1 VLAALT
7 VLVDKEICMRNRSIL
22 AMLVVSLLLGLSPLA
37 ADSTIQRGIDV
48 FTTTANGTTY
58 YDFAQNPLPA
68 GFFCEKSAA
77 FTDRVALKGLPL
89 TTGAPGQIWG
99 ADTVIERLDDATFDA
114 DGTAVTRIRFR
125 ALSLVSITPVKTAC
139 GAFHVYVSLAGN
151 QRTTKMTINRT
162 QEGGGS
168 FVAPL
173 SVNAHITF
181 ISVKPARTKS
191 TRTLEITKSFSF
203 PASPL
208 PWSFQSGA
216 RTKRIGS
223 VVVDTNGD
231 LSPDTLLPG
240 ASNFVPGRSPRANKS
255 INDYGDCP
263 CWEETC
269 HAYTDKEHCTYP
281 TLPPGCQ
288 RMLCGPIQ

>member
-1 VLAALT
+1 
-7 VLVDKEICMRNRSIL
+7 MRNRSIL
-22 AMLVVSLLLGLSPLA
+22 AVVVVSLLLGLSPLA

-48 FTTTANGTTY
+48 FTTPANGTTY
-58 YDFAQNPLPA
+58 FDFAQNPLPA
-68 GFFCEKSAA
+68 GFFCAKSAA
-77 FTDRVALKGLPL
+77 YTDRVALKGLSL

-114 DGTAVTRIRFR
+114 NGTAVTRIRFR

-173 SVNAHITF
+173 AINARVTF
-181 ISVKPARTKS
+181 IPVKPTRNKS
-191 TRTLEITKSFSF
+191 TRTLEISKSFTF

-208 PWSFQSGA
+208 PWSFQGGA

-231 LSPDTLLPG
+231 LTPDTLLPG
-240 ASNFVPGRSPRANKS
+240 TSNFLVGRSPDRSSANKV
-255 INDYGDCP
+255 YPYAECP
-263 CWEETC
+263 PCSEWIC
-269 HAYTDKEHCTYP
+269 HLYNGKEHCSYSSQ
-281 TLPPGCQ
+281 PPECVVTF
-288 RMLCGPIQ
+288 C